1 MLRNIF
7 SALCQ
12 KESRKRPTVIS
23 GNCFNRLRRSG
34 KDMHQVPEAVH
45 CRLRTARAIAVSLD
59 SMRRAKTGVQ
69 GAEGGESFARKPNV
83 LNSLR

>member
-1 MLRNIF
+1 
-7 SALCQ
+7 
-12 KESRKRPTVIS
+12 
-23 GNCFNRLRRSG
+23 
-34 KDMHQVPEAVH
+34 MHQVPEAVH

-69 GAEGGESFARKPNV
+69 GAEGGESLARKPNV